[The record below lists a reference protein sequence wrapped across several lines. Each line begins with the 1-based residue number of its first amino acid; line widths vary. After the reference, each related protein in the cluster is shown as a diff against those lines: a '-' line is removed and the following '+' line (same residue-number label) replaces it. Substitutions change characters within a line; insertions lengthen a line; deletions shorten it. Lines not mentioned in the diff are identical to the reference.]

1 MRSHGGITKSQHG
14 VACVLRWGSTD
25 GNRNFHNPKS
35 QHCSNAI
42 ADHVKAQGIKQIVL
56 LLVVRVRNLASKS
69 GPQRR
74 LCRLARRRLAWRAGG
89 SPGAP
94 EARPGQLCVSKQPGA
109 PEARPGQLCV
119 SKQPAI
125 TRFPRPIQIHPQRTG
140 NGVPEGIVHL
150 EPVWPLTR
158 VKQCGFPA
166 QSHSSATVLQVL

>member
-1 MRSHGGITKSQHG
+1 MGSHGGITKSQHG

-69 GPQRR
+69 GPRRR

-94 EARPGQLCVSKQPGA
+94 EARPGQLCI
-109 PEARPGQLCV
+109 